1 MNLATASG
9 STASATR
16 FGPISGAW
24 TGARAGI
31 AATGDEAV
39 RVRLALVGS
48 LGLLLAVGLLIGLLL
63 ITAGCGPPN

>member
-1 MNLATASG
+1 MTLVAASG

-16 FGPISGAW
+16 FGPVSLA
-24 TGARAGI
+24 AAGD
-31 AATGDEAV
+31 AAVGNAANALL
-39 RVRLALVGS
+39 VRLSLVGG

>member
-16 FGPISGAW
+16 FGPIPV
-24 TGARAGI
+24 
-31 AATGDEAV
+31 AAPGDDAV
-39 RVRLALVGS
+39 RIRLALVGG
-48 LGLLLAVGLLIGLLL
+48 LGLLVAVGLLLGLLL